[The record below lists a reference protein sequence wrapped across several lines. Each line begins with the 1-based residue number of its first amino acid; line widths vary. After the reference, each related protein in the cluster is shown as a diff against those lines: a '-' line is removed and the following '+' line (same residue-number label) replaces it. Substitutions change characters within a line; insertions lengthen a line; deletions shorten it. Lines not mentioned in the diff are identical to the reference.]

1 MLPIMARENF
11 SHAWLHNENSQGK
24 ETQQPRGL
32 AGKNGPNS
40 AGRSVLKQFLP
51 RRAVTQEEVLAQ
63 MEKRHKKRL
72 ASMRAHDAKQ
82 GIELLE

>member
-1 MLPIMARENF
+1 VTDLAKFTPPAP
-11 SHAWLHNENSQGK
+11 
-24 ETQQPRGL
+24 PRF
-32 AGKNGPNS
+32 PRRSRSPES
-40 AGRSVLKQFLP
+40 AVTFGGIRT

-72 ASMRAHDAKQ
+72 ASIRAHYAKQ